1 MEKKFNLNFR
11 LNSSNNEYL
20 INIKIREDF
29 KQLKLEIL
37 LTHKLREGDIQ
48 FLLQSSREE
57 LIKEN
62 KFLSKFS
69 TIQDIFNYFI
79 KIIKK
84 QQIKILKPSTSYYY
98 INLYDTIEK
107 QNFQILLP
115 KKVEDNIK
123 EIAEL
128 KRMIEEQKKLLIEL
142 HSEIEKISRLD
153 KNDNLGECVKIEVNE
168 INSNL
173 SDSNQNIP
181 RLRETDILKDNNNNI
196 SFKNLPLLE
205 NEIIISKEK
214 DHCEYFTAFTNMNG
228 YNVVVWTVKEKGLI
242 NLYNFEKKKKQNIEA
257 HKKTINCIQYFH
269 VSQNYTDC
277 IISLSQKDES
287 ILKIWKID
295 SENKDELI
303 LQKEFYKSDFKKDI
317 EIFCTFNCKE
327 YDNENSFF
335 FFYGKHFYNNKNN
348 NYDFNS
354 DINKEILCY
363 KFDDNLN
370 IIKWKKNCGRE
381 INYEIINNF
390 YKINYLDTF
399 YDFKN
404 GKLYLINCNQ
414 KEVEIITE
422 LFDEN
427 RGIIFNYNNWDC
439 YFNAYI
445 KEINGVLK
453 LFEICIKGIII
464 WNIDNNDIPES
475 FLEISDY
482 CPIDFL
488 SWNDSFIIL
497 SGDKKFEILLS
508 EKKSLFAVC
517 CKHKKKGFT
526 KIRKINSPTGSELIV
541 AIDDNKL
548 KCWVS

>member
-1 MEKKFNLNFR
+1 
-11 LNSSNNEYL
+11 
-20 INIKIREDF
+20 
-29 KQLKLEIL
+29 
-37 LTHKLREGDIQ
+37 
-48 FLLQSSREE
+48 
-57 LIKEN
+57 
-62 KFLSKFS
+62 
-69 TIQDIFNYFI
+69 
-79 KIIKK
+79 
-84 QQIKILKPSTSYYY
+84 
-98 INLYDTIEK
+98 
-107 QNFQILLP
+107 
-115 KKVEDNIK
+115 
-123 EIAEL
+123 
-128 KRMIEEQKKLLIEL
+128 MIEEQKKLLIEL
-142 HSEIEKISRLD
+142 HSEIQKISRPD
-153 KNDNLGECVKIEVNE
+153 KNDNKEECVWVEE
-168 INSNL
+168 NSY
-173 SDSNQNIP
+173 DSNFKPSNSSNSS
-181 RLRETDILKDNNNNI
+181 LRENYILKDNNNNI
-196 SFKNLPLLE
+196 SFNKLPLME

-214 DHCEYFTAFTNMNG
+214 EHCEYFTAFTNMNG
-228 YNVVVWTVKEKGLI
+228 NNVIVWTIKEKGLI
-242 NLYNFEKKKKQNIEA
+242 NLYHFEKQKEQNIEA
-257 HKKTINCIQYFH
+257 HKKAINCIQYFH

-354 DINKEILCY
+354 NINNEIFCY
-363 KFDDNLN
+363 KFDVNLN
-370 IIKWKKNCGRE
+370 IIKLKNNGGRE
-381 INYEIINNF
+381 INYEIINNL

-427 RGIIFNYNNWDC
+427 RGIIFNYKNWDC

-508 EKKSLFAVC
+508 ENKKLLTVC
-517 CKHKKKGFT
+517 SKDKKKGFT